1 MPGPASAPSEQE
13 ALFFITFAGAKHVPD
28 HHRAARQVTLFTIHR
43 PDRKNAICKDT
54 ALELQAGFAEFD
66 ASDQRVAVITGSGN
80 DAFSS
85 GADVSNLPELWR
97 CIPGSGFTTDKPI
110 IAATAGWVVGGAMVL
125 TMMCDLIV
133 AAENTRFSYPEARLG
148 FTGGMIAGLAARIPH
163 KAAMDLMLLGRPMDA
178 RRAHGIG
185 LVSDVVATGK
195 QVEVAM
201 QQAQTLAAS
210 APWCW
215 PRSSGSSISTC
226 CPRAR
231 PKPCPRRCASSTWCA
246 RAPTPRRAWLR
257 SGKSALQVY
266 GSLTF
271 GLRDQHATEVGRPR
285 R

>member
-1 MPGPASAPSEQE
+1 MAQITIEQH
-13 ALFFITFAGAKHVPD
+13 GK
-28 HHRAARQVTLFTIHR
+28 VTLFTINR
-43 PDRKNAICKDT
+43 PARKNAICKDT

-66 ASDQRVAVITGSGN
+66 ASEQRVAVITGSGN

-178 RRAHGIG
+178 TRGHGIG
-185 LVSDVVATGK
+185 LVSDVVPTGK

-201 QQAQTLAAS
+201 EQAQTLAAS
-210 APWCW
+210 APLV
-215 PRSSGSSISTC
+215 
-226 CPRAR
+226 RATLKR
-231 PKPCPRRCASSTWCA
+231 FVNQHVLPKSPSEAMSETIRQLNVVRESNDTAEGMTA
-246 RAPTPRRAWLR
+246 FREKRAPRYT
-257 SGKSALQVY
+257 G
-266 GSLTF
+266 T
-271 GLRDQHATEVGRPR
+271 
-285 R
+285 

>member
-1 MPGPASAPSEQE
+1 MAQITIEQH
-13 ALFFITFAGAKHVPD
+13 GK
-28 HHRAARQVTLFTIHR
+28 VTLFTINR
-43 PDRKNAICKDT
+43 PARKNAICKDT

-66 ASDQRVAVITGSGN
+66 ASEQRVAVITGSGN

-178 RRAHGIG
+178 TRGHGIG
-185 LVSDVVATGK
+185 LVSDVVPTGK

-201 QQAQTLAAS
+201 EQAQTLAAS
-210 APWCW
+210 APLVLATLK
-215 PRSSGSSISTC
+215 RFVNQHVL
-226 CPRAR
+226 
-231 PKPCPRRCASSTWCA
+231 PKSPSEAMSETIRQLNVVRESNDTAEGMTA
-246 RAPTPRRAWLR
+246 FREKRAPRYT
-257 SGKSALQVY
+257 G
-266 GSLTF
+266 T
-271 GLRDQHATEVGRPR
+271 
-285 R
+285 

>member
-1 MPGPASAPSEQE
+1 MAQITIEQH
-13 ALFFITFAGAKHVPD
+13 GK
-28 HHRAARQVTLFTIHR
+28 VTLFTINR
-43 PDRKNAICKDT
+43 PARKNAICKDT

-66 ASDQRVAVITGSGN
+66 ASEQRVAVITGSGN

-110 IAATAGWVVGGAMVL
+110 IAATAGWVVGGDMVL

-178 RRAHGIG
+178 TRGHGIG
-185 LVSDVVATGK
+185 LVSDVVPTGK

-201 QQAQTLAAS
+201 EQAQTLAAS
-210 APWCW
+210 APLVLATLK
-215 PRSSGSSISTC
+215 RFVNQHVL
-226 CPRAR
+226 
-231 PKPCPRRCASSTWCA
+231 PKSPSEAMSETIRQLNVVRESNDTAEGMTA
-246 RAPTPRRAWLR
+246 FREKRAPRYT
-257 SGKSALQVY
+257 G
-266 GSLTF
+266 T
-271 GLRDQHATEVGRPR
+271 
-285 R
+285 